1 MSNELLIAIVWVL
14 GCIMNTMIA
23 RAKGQDSTGQIGA
36 FFVSLVSSPIFAYL
50 YLLAVP
56 DKPKAITQNFT

>member
-1 MSNELLIAIVWVL
+1 MSQELLIAIVWAL

-23 RAKGQDSTGQIGA
+23 RAKGEDSTGQIGA
-36 FFVSLVSSPIFAYL
+36 FFISLVFSPIFVYL

-56 DKPKAITQNFT
+56 DKPRP